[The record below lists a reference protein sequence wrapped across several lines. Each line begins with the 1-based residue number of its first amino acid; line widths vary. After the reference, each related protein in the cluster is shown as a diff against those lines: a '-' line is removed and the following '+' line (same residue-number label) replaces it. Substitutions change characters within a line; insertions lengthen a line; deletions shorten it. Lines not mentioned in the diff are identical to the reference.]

1 MTIVSRCRHLL
12 VPVVVVFA
20 VSGFFAASANAGVL
34 VSSATNCESQ
44 SLSQPFLP
52 WADVAQ
58 YTLTPDGS
66 FEAGAASWS
75 LNGAAVADGNESF
88 YVTSAS
94 DSHSLSIASGGSATS
109 GVMCVGV
116 EHPTLRFFARRVGG
130 TFLST
135 LRVNVLYENALGLVE
150 SLPIGVVTG
159 GSNWSVTPVYA
170 VVANLLPLVPGE
182 RTPVA
187 FKFTPQGGASWVID
201 DVYVDPWGGR

>member
-1 MTIVSRCRHLL
+1 MSTVSRCRHLL
-12 VPVVVVFA
+12 VPVVVLFA
-20 VSGFFAASANAGVL
+20 VSGFFTASANAGVL
-34 VSSATNCESQ
+34 VQSAANCEEQ

-58 YTLTPDGS
+58 YTLAPNGS
-66 FEAGAASWS
+66 FESGAASWS
-75 LNGAAVADGNESF
+75 LNNAAVVNGNESF

-94 DSHSLSIASGGSATS
+94 DSRSLAVGTGGSATS

-150 SLPIGVVTG
+150 SLPIGVVAA

-170 VVANLLPLVPGE
+170 VVANLLPLLPGE

-187 FKFTPQGGASWVID
+187 FKFTPQGGASWTID